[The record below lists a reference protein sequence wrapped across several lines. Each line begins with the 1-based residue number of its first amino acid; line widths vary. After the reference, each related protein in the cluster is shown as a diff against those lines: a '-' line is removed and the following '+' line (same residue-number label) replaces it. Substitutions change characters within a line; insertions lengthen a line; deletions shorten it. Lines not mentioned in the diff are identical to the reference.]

1 MVAPQAAGR
10 LGVGLLI
17 GHAAL
22 DAGKV
27 VLALTGLALCGVDAA
42 VRRVAGELRIGHDDI
57 DADLVMEAQ
66 ILVYICCS
74 HLACGYGADNGCG
87 AGNAVA
93 AGEYAVHVVYLTA
106 GLGDESAALYG
117 YLALLKAV
125 GLYALTYGYNDYV
138 GGYAYLIAGCLFR
151 AGPAGGVYSAYY
163 LGLCPEGCSAAV
175 FVCLYA
181 DGGGKGNE
189 LYALGYRALHLFGE
203 RGHVGLTAAVYAG
216 YLPCAEADG
225 ASAYVHGH
233 VAAAYHD
240 YLLAGKVGQAVVA
253 YGAEHLDGAHHALA
267 VFALYAGLFVGVGA
281 YGYIQCVIFVLKL
294 VEAHVASDGYAGLY
308 FYAGR
313 EYGFDLLIQ
322 YFPWE
327 AIGGDAVAQHAAQL

>member
-1 MVAPQAAGR
+1 M
-10 LGVGLLI
+10 
-17 GHAAL
+17 
-22 DAGKV
+22 
-27 VLALTGLALCGVDAA
+27 
-42 VRRVAGELRIGHDDI
+42 RIGYGDV
-57 DADLVMEAQ
+57 DADLVVEAQ
-66 ILVYICCS
+66 ILVYIRRGY
-74 HLACGYGADNGCG
+74 LACGYGADDRRG

-93 AGEYAVHVVYLTA
+93 AGEHAAHVAHLAA
-106 GLGDESAALYG
+106 GLGNEGAALYG
-117 YLALLKAV
+117 DLALLKAV
-125 GLYALTYGYNDYV
+125 SLNALTYGYNDYV

-163 LGLCPEGCSAAV
+163 LGLCPEGCGAAV

-189 LYALGYRALHLFGE
+189 LYALGYRALHLLGE

-253 YGAEHLDGAHHALA
+253 YGAEHLHGAHYALA